1 MMFIYIKPLQTQTSL
16 NVVTGRMF
24 MHGPRRGS
32 CESGLSLKNQSW
44 LSLRLYRSLWSYFF
58 CLGVGMATISG
69 VPSPFA
75 QRNHISSN
83 RLRKQL
89 RKDSDTVFIQKLTE
103 TMVQHIKLRIILMCT
118 LLIPVLARLL
128 SRISYYIIYSIQY
141 NFFFGGGLT
150 IFSK

>member
-1 MMFIYIKPLQTQTSL
+1 
-16 NVVTGRMF
+16 
-24 MHGPRRGS
+24 
-32 CESGLSLKNQSW
+32 
-44 LSLRLYRSLWSYFF
+44 
-58 CLGVGMATISG
+58 MATISG

-141 NFFFGGGLT
+141 NFFLGGGGDSKPIHCASVGQPTCQNDCLLLESQIFIYVT
-150 IFSK
+150 IYESINKSEAIN

>member
-1 MMFIYIKPLQTQTSL
+1 
-16 NVVTGRMF
+16 
-24 MHGPRRGS
+24 
-32 CESGLSLKNQSW
+32 
-44 LSLRLYRSLWSYFF
+44 
-58 CLGVGMATISG
+58 MATISG

-141 NFFFGGGLT
+141 NFFLGGGGVDNIFQIKTL
-150 IFSK
+150 FSKILVVCK

>member
-1 MMFIYIKPLQTQTSL
+1 MFIYIKPLQTQTLL

-32 CESGLSLKNQSW
+32 CDSGLSLKNQSW
-44 LSLRLYRSLWSYFF
+44 LSLRLYSSLWSYFFF

-69 VPSPFA
+69 APSPFA

-89 RKDSDTVFIQKLTE
+89 RKTSDTVFIQKFTE

-118 LLIPVLARLL
+118 LLIPVLAQA
-128 SRISYYIIYSIQY
+128 II
-141 NFFFGGGLT
+141 
-150 IFSK
+150 